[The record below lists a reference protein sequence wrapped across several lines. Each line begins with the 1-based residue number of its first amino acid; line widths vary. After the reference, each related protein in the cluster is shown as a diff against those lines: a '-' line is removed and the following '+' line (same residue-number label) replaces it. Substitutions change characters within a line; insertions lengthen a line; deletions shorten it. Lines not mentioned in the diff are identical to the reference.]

1 MILAIDSGNT
11 RTKWAV
17 FADDGRIQDVGVCLN
32 AELAEFT
39 VPESWQSCKRAIVAN
54 VAGESVAASITAL
67 LKKAEIAFVWAK
79 AEAETLGLKNKY
91 DAQETLGV
99 DRWAAL
105 VAAFKRYLNQPACLV
120 VNAGTALT
128 IDAIYQN
135 AFIGGLIVPGFSMMQ
150 NALLQNTAAVN
161 PQNGQS
167 KIFPLSTADASYSG
181 VLTAIVGAIVMQ
193 ADKLESHCQDVP
205 TVVMTGGDAA
215 LLLPI
220 LTQVFGAKP
229 LLAEHLVL
237 EGLCLMESARS

>member
-1 MILAIDSGNT
+1 MLAIDSGNT

-17 FADDGRIQDVGVCLN
+17 FADDGRIQEAGVCLN
-32 AELAEFT
+32 AELAAF
-39 VPESWQSCKRAIVAN
+39 VIPPSWQPCKRAIVAN
-54 VAGESVAASITAL
+54 VAGESVAASMTAL
-67 LKKAEIAFVWAK
+67 LKKAGLSYVWAK

-91 DAQETLGV
+91 EVPGSLGV

-105 VAAFKRYLNQPACLV
+105 VGAFKRYLNQPACLV

-135 AFIGGLIVPGFSMMQ
+135 TFIGGLIVPGFSMMQ

-161 PQNGQS
+161 PQSGQA
-167 KIFPLSTADASYSG
+167 KTFPLNTADASYSG
-181 VLTAIVGAIVMQ
+181 VLSAIVGAIVMQ

-205 TVVMTGGDAA
+205 TVVITGGDAA
-215 LLLPI
+215 MLMPI

-229 LLAEHLVL
+229 VLADNLVL
-237 EGLCLMESARS
+237 EGLYLMERAKS

>member
-1 MILAIDSGNT
+1 MLAIDSGNT

-17 FADDGRIQDVGVCLN
+17 FADDGRIQDTGVCLN
-32 AELAEFT
+32 AELGAF
-39 VPESWQSCKRAIVAN
+39 VIPASWKSCKRAIVAN
-54 VAGESVAASITAL
+54 VAGEGIASSIETL
-67 LKKAEIAFVWAK
+67 LKKAEIVFVWAK
-79 AEAETLGLKNKY
+79 AEVETLGLQNKY
-91 DAQETLGV
+91 EKPESLGV

-105 VAAFKRYLNQPACLV
+105 VGAFKRYLNQPACLV

-161 PQNGQS
+161 PQNGQA
-167 KIFPLSTADASYSG
+167 KTFPRSTADASYSG

-193 ADKLESHCQDVP
+193 ADKLESHCQDIP
-205 TVVMTGGDAA
+205 TVVMTGGDAVM
-215 LLLPI
+215 LMPI

-229 LLAEHLVL
+229 VLAENLVL
-237 EGLCLMESARS
+237 EGLYLMGSTKA

>member
-1 MILAIDSGNT
+1 MLVIDSGNT

-17 FADDGRIQDVGVCLN
+17 FADDGRIQERGACLN
-32 AELAEFT
+32 AELEAFEI
-39 VPESWQSCKRAIVAN
+39 PASWQTCKHVIAAN
-54 VAGESVAASITAL
+54 VAGEGVAKSITTL

-79 AEAETLGLKNKY
+79 AEAETLGLSNQY
-91 DAQETLGV
+91 QAPETLGA

-161 PQNGQS
+161 PQNGQV
-167 KIFPLSTADASYSG
+167 KTFPLNTADASASG
-181 VLTAIVGAIVMQ
+181 VLSAIVGAIVMQ
-193 ADKLESHCQDVP
+193 ADKLESYCQDVP

-215 LLLPI
+215 MLMPI

-229 LLAEHLVL
+229 VLAESLVL
-237 EGLCLMESARS
+237 EGLYLMESLKA